1 MNAPSLTQL
10 LIGLFGFSGE
20 TKPQKEQSPADTGLC
35 EKEENST
42 MVIRSDI
49 NGKTNGSKTA
59 SKWSDLIASQGV
71 PLTHA
76 ARTAEEPERPV
87 LFEQL
92 GDGTPYR
99 TTPTYGKLYPHR
111 YFEYAVVT
119 PEFAAELLKKNE
131 RNRPINYKHVGQLV
145 ADMVNDK
152 FPTIHQPIAVDK
164 NGVLVDGQ
172 HRLKAIVQSD
182 MSQIL
187 AIAWNEPGIGGPID
201 RVHRRTPA
209 QQYQIETGLPG
220 KDLYSILAVLCELQ
234 TGVENPTKDQM
245 DRTHDNFME
254 EVAWVIDAYKGK
266 KRGFTAAVRA
276 AFAYIYPLDREKVAE
291 AYARLIDVN
300 VLEGHPMRALHKRI
314 ENDAA
319 KKVTHA
325 RAEMMNIVLRAV
337 FGVIRGEK
345 LTVIK
350 VDPKMIDVIRNQ
362 RRALD
367 LPA

>member
-1 MNAPSLTQL
+1 MAPQETPSLRDFL
-10 LIGLFGFSGE
+10 VSLIRSSGE
-20 TKPQKEQSPADTGLC
+20 VKPQKEQSPADTGPC
-35 EKEENST
+35 EKEENND
-42 MVIRSDI
+42 MVARNVSKI
-49 NGKTNGSKTA
+49 NGA
-59 SKWSDLIASQGV
+59 S
-71 PLTHA
+71 THA
-76 ARTAEEPERPV
+76 ARTAIEPDQPV

-92 GDGTPYR
+92 DDGTPYR
-99 TTPTYGKLYPHR
+99 TTPSFGKLHAHR
-111 YFEYAVVT
+111 YFEYAMVT
-119 PEFAAELLKKNE
+119 PDVAAELLAKNT
-131 RNRPINYKHVGQLV
+131 RNRPVNYKHLGQLT
-145 ADMVNDK
+145 ADMVDDK
-152 FPTIHQPIAVDK
+152 FKVTHQAVAVDK

-182 MSQIL
+182 IGQVLPIS
-187 AIAWNEPGIGGPID
+187 WNQPGIGGPID
-201 RVHRRTPA
+201 RVNRRTPA

-220 KDLYSILAVLCELQ
+220 RELYCILAVLCELQ

-254 EVAWVIDAYKGK
+254 EVAWVLDAYKGK

-314 ENDAA
+314 ENDSA
-319 KKVTHA
+319 KKIAHS

-337 FGVIRGEK
+337 FGFIRGEK